1 MYQQIIRDSDSLV
14 QEMKAKAQE
23 EKLQIQAENTK
34 EIRRLEDELKTTKDT
49 IQQMSIKYLNRESR
63 PEDLETIANL

>member
-14 QEMKAKAQE
+14 QEIKAKAEE
-23 EKLQIQAENTK
+23 EKLQIQAENIK
-34 EIRRLEDELKTTKDT
+34 EIERLEDKLKTMKDT
-49 IQQMSIKYLNRESR
+49 IQQMSEKYLNRESR

>member
-14 QEMKAKAQE
+14 QEIKAKAEE
-23 EKLQIQAENTK
+23 EKLQIQAENIK
-34 EIRRLEDELKTTKDT
+34 EIERLEDNLKTMKDT
-49 IQQMSIKYLNRESR
+49 IQHMSEKYLNRESR